1 MLPSAK
7 NTPSSSLS
15 AETKPLGVVAGCHH
29 CKKSLRELDSDA
41 VRFKSSYKQVCGMKK
56 LKSKPIRL
64 DDDWLHGKKPS
75 TKKSKESV
83 RESNENGEPQGKGTG
98 ESGGKNP
105 KN

>member
-1 MLPSAK
+1 
-7 NTPSSSLS
+7 
-15 AETKPLGVVAGCHH
+15 
-29 CKKSLRELDSDA
+29 
-41 VRFKSSYKQVCGMKK
+41 MKK